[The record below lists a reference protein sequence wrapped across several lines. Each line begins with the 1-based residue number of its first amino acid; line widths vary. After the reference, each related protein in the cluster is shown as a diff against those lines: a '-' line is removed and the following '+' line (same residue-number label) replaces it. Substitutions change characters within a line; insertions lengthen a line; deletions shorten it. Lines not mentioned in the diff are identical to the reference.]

1 MDAPATHPAKRNN
14 VLHQTE
20 NISFSFYKTQD
31 IRKLSVRQIYSPV
44 AFDSLQRPVRGGLYD
59 PALGVL
65 DRSVTKLC
73 ATCHLG
79 YADCPGHFGHIELAL
94 PVVHPVLFPLLIKVL
109 RAKCWYC
116 HHFRLGTRTKK
127 LFIAKLR
134 FLFCNEWE
142 KAEEVDEIMGMLS
155 SADDQKKQHDRL
167 SEEGEQQNEE
177 TLMNDTNLEVE
188 VASGLS
194 SSFSSM
200 ESRIESQIKAR
211 EEQLCEE
218 AYAVWK
224 SFMKK
229 HSTRKAIQSYS
240 SNCALLRKR
249 TTEEFLASNE
259 SLGKCQNCG
268 HSSVVIRREESK
280 VFRILKKSQE
290 SEQVDILV
298 SQSRKEETSHI
309 ERDSSY
315 QETHSV
321 NKKLI
326 STIELEQQL
335 SRLYQIEMEC
345 IQVLWEMDAINQ
357 TNDSEQQQNN
367 NNETVD
373 SVFFIRCLAVS
384 PCRFRPPATFSEGE
398 QLLVMEH
405 PQNVFLTRILQ
416 INQQLIQL
424 KEQQESS
431 SILSPIQQ
439 MIALQHAVNQ
449 LYDCSRGGVGANAG
463 TTTGTGIRQQLEHK
477 EGLFRMYMMGK
488 RVNHSARS
496 VISPDPFLETC
507 EVGVPESFA
516 MKLTFPEPIN
526 FYNIEYLRKAII
538 RGSTEYPGA
547 TGIEDRMGNVIDFLR
562 APEHQRK
569 AQAMS
574 LKSSHP
580 MNLDMIDR
588 SAADASASIHKAMNH
603 NAIIRVYRHMKNGDL
618 VLFNRQPSL
627 HRVSILA
634 HKVRILPGERTIRMH
649 YANCQSYNAD
659 FDGDEM
665 NLHFPQDYVAQSEA
679 FNLLLT
685 DRHYISP
692 TNGNP
697 LRGLIQ
703 DHILGGVLLTSID
716 TFLRLD
722 EFQQLLYG
730 AIERTM
736 ESVDNKTV
744 AIPTPAI
751 VFPVPLW
758 TGKQVISTILL
769 FLIGSRPPFYLQSNN
784 KLKWEMVGDDDQV
797 IVHRGHLLRGV
808 LDKSQFGASAHG
820 LVHSFYEIYG
830 AIDAGRLLS
839 ALGRLFTLFLRIH
852 GHTTGVDDLLLTT
865 IAEMKRK
872 EWQQYCEMSFVF
884 LATEQWIEK
893 LMERGLLSEE
903 SLSILLGTGDW
914 KSKLKGSELNY
925 SQLLLLYGRILGNME
940 SDVTSRAEME
950 SLLDEIVKK
959 QVSKVTSEVI
969 KSCISDR
976 EGVVKKFPHNGF
988 LLMTSSGAKGS
999 LVNTAQISCQLGQT
1013 ELEGKRVPRSLSGA
1027 TLPCYPSF
1035 DPCPQS
1041 GGFIASRFLTG
1052 IRPDEYFYHC
1062 MAGRDGLVD
1071 TAVKTA
1077 RSGYLQR
1084 CLVKG
1089 LEDLYVG
1096 YDYTVRQ
1103 SENQAV
1109 IQFLYGEDGLDPC
1122 RTAWLSKPSCFQ
1134 WHAWNIEALQ
1144 STLYSQHRSYQTV
1157 DYALSPKF
1165 QHSLHQF
1172 MKECGESLPQNRTKE
1187 QFQSFMESRYR
1198 NAFISPGEAV
1208 GVIAAQGVGEPS
1220 TQMTLNTFHF
1230 AGMGAAHVTLG
1241 IPRLRE
1247 LLMTASKQPKTPLM
1261 TIPFLSS
1268 TDKKGIQLLHNRFHR
1283 LVLKDFLEGISI
1295 EDKGNRAQGRLVM
1308 IELHLVPPH
1317 YYATHLGISAKELF
1331 HTIETHF
1338 LAMLHARIQ
1347 KECKQ
1352 VSETK
1357 KAIMPLQSLSMHW
1370 DSDGMELDKPSLQEE
1385 RDIEKEGNKKKGKF
1399 SMNTSAEMEEVNG
1412 DDKDEEE
1419 EEDLSWNEE
1428 DGTIGEKRDRQQR
1441 DVTSYEE
1448 EEEEEEQEEEEE
1460 KEEEEEEYS
1469 RSDIRKVN
1477 QSSTQEP
1484 INFEEKKKI
1493 TFDREQYRR
1502 AKIPLMIPFTSW
1514 GRLMLFELVE
1524 SVAQQACV
1532 QNIPGIQRCS
1542 LITPSED
1549 SQDWKLEVQGS
1560 NLAAIWEYGYDYLDL
1575 NHIQTNDVYA
1585 MLMHYG
1591 VESARETLRIE
1602 LAKVFGAYGIP
1613 VDSRHLA
1620 LISDVMTCQGDYQPF
1635 NRRGMEKRCC
1645 STIQKAS
1652 FETTMKFILDAAFHQ
1667 QTDNIHSPS
1676 SRLAVG
1682 RTVGYGTG
1690 EGIFTL
1696 RQRLPVA

>member
-1 MDAPATHPAKRNN
+1 MDVLATHPAKRN

-20 NISFSFYKTQD
+20 SISFSFYKTDD
-31 IRKLSVRQIYSPV
+31 IRKLSVRQITSPV
-44 AFDSLQRPVRGGLYD
+44 AFDSLQRPVTGGLYD

-79 YADCPGHFGHIELAL
+79 YAECPGHFGHIELAL
-94 PVVHPVLFPLLIKVL
+94 PVVHPVLFPLLVKVL

-116 HHFRLGTRTKK
+116 HHFRIGTRAKR

-134 FLFCNEWE
+134 FLYCNQWE
-142 KAEEVDEIMGMLS
+142 KAEQLNEIMGMLNT
-155 SADDQKKQHDRL
+155 AEEQKRQHAQL
-167 SEEGEQQNEE
+167 VGEQ
-177 TLMNDTNLEVE
+177 MDTNQELAVNKHS
-188 VASGLS
+188 VQGGSVSGIYS
-194 SSFSSM
+194 SNIG
-200 ESRIESQIKAR
+200 SRLESQVMEK
-211 EEQLCEE
+211 EEELCEE
-218 AYAVWK
+218 AYAEWK
-224 SFMKK
+224 KFLEKQ
-229 HSTRKAIQSYS
+229 STWKAMESYS
-240 SNCALLRKR
+240 SNCALLRKKA
-249 TTEEFLASNE
+249 TEEFLSVNE
-259 SLGKCQNCG
+259 GLGKCQNCG
-268 HSSVVIRREESK
+268 QSSVVIRRDDSK
-280 VFRILKKSQE
+280 VFRIQRNKSKE
-290 SEQVDILV
+290 SEQIDILV
-298 SQSRKEETSHI
+298 SQSREKDNKDGEAPYHETN
-309 ERDSSY
+309 
-315 QETHSV
+315 TL

-326 STIELEQQL
+326 STIEMEQQL
-335 SRLYQIEMEC
+335 IRLYQIETEC
-345 IQVLWEMDAINQ
+345 IQVLWEMNGIHESYQ
-357 TNDSEQQQNN
+357 LQQNQ
-367 NNETVD
+367 EIGD
-373 SVFFIRCLAVS
+373 SIFFIRCLAVS

-398 QLLVMEH
+398 QLMIMEH

-416 INQQLIQL
+416 INQQLLQV

-431 SILSPIQQ
+431 SILFPIQQ
-439 MIALQHAVNQ
+439 MIALQHAINQ
-449 LYDCSRGGVGANAG
+449 LYDCSRGGVGPNAG
-463 TTTGTGIRQQLEHK
+463 TTSGTGIRQQLEHK

-516 MKLTFPEPIN
+516 MKLTFPEPIT
-526 FYNIEYLRKAII
+526 FYNIEYLRKSII

-547 TGIEDRMGNVIDFLR
+547 TGIEDRMGNIIDFLR

-574 LKSSHP
+574 LTSVNSMNPEMYEHSADSHTTIRKT
-580 MNLDMIDR
+580 MND
-588 SAADASASIHKAMNH
+588 

-634 HKVRILPGERTIRMH
+634 HQVRILPGERTIRMH

-679 FNLLLT
+679 FHLLLT

-716 TFLRLD
+716 TFLSLD
-722 EFQQLLYG
+722 EFEQLLYG

-736 ESVDNKTV
+736 ESVHNSTV
-744 AIPTPAI
+744 FIPTPAI
-751 VFPVPLW
+751 VFPIPLW
-758 TGKQVISTILL
+758 TGKQLISTILL

-784 KLKWEMVGDDDQV
+784 KLKSEMVGDDDQV
-797 IVHRGHLLRGV
+797 IIQRGNLLRGV

-830 AIDAGRLLS
+830 AVDAGRLLS
-839 ALGRLFTLFLRIH
+839 ALGRLFTLFLRMH
-852 GHTTGVDDLLLTT
+852 GHTTGMDDLLLTPM
-865 IAEMKRK
+865 AERKRK
-872 EWQQYCEMSFVF
+872 EWHQQCEMPFVF
-884 LATEQWIEK
+884 LVTQQWIEQ
-893 LMERGLLSEE
+893 LMKRGLWSEE
-903 SLSILLGTGDW
+903 SISVLLGTRDW
-914 KSKLKGSELNY
+914 KNQLESGELHY

-940 SDVTSRAEME
+940 SDTPSRVEME

-976 EGVVKKFPHNGF
+976 QGVVKKFPHNGF

-1027 TLPCYPSF
+1027 TLPCYASF

-1089 LEDLYVG
+1089 LEDLYVA

-1103 SENQAV
+1103 SENQAI

-1122 RTAWLSKPSCFQ
+1122 KTGWLSKPSCFQ
-1134 WHAWNIEALQ
+1134 WHAWNMDAFQ
-1144 STLYSQHRSYQTV
+1144 STLHSKHSCSSQAV

-1165 QHSLHQF
+1165 RYSLHQF
-1172 MKECGESLPQNRTKE
+1172 MQECGDSLPHNRAKE
-1187 QFQSFMESRYR
+1187 QFQSFMENRYR
-1198 NAFISPGEAV
+1198 HAFISPGEAV

-1268 TDKKGIQLLHNRFHR
+1268 THQNGIQSLHDRFHR

-1308 IELHLVPPH
+1308 IELHVVSPH

-1331 HTIETHF
+1331 HIIETHF
-1338 LAMLHARIQ
+1338 VALLYARIQ

-1352 VSETK
+1352 IAETK
-1357 KAIMPLQSLSMHW
+1357 KAIIPLQSLSINW
-1370 DSDGMELDKPSLQEE
+1370 DSDLMELDKSWIQEE
-1385 RDIEKEGNKKKGKF
+1385 GGDIEKEANKKKPNF
-1399 SMNTSAEMEEVNG
+1399 SMNTSADMEEING
-1412 DDKDEEE
+1412 DDKEDEDDE

-1428 DGTIGEKRDRQQR
+1428 DGTIAEKRDRQQR

-1448 EEEEEEQEEEEE
+1448 EEEEEEGDEEEQPQEEEEE
-1460 KEEEEEEYS
+1460 HPQ
-1469 RSDIRKVN
+1469 SDIPKVN
-1477 QSSTQEP
+1477 QTSTQESTKYD
-1484 INFEEKKKI
+1484 EKKKMI
-1493 TFDREQYRR
+1493 FDREHYRW

-1524 SVAQQACV
+1524 SVAQQACI

-1549 SQDWKLEVQGS
+1549 AQDWKLEVQGS

-1585 MLMHYG
+1585 MLTHYG

-1602 LAKVFGAYGIP
+1602 LAKVFEAYGIP
-1613 VDSRHLA
+1613 VDPRHLA
-1620 LISDVMTCQGDYQPF
+1620 LISDVMTCQGDYLPF
-1635 NRRGMEKRCC
+1635 NRRGMEQRCI

-1667 QTDNIHSPS
+1667 QTDMVRSPS

-1690 EGIFTL
+1690 DGIFAL